1 MSSAT
6 ASPWPRG
13 PRTAP
18 SRPSKRWTAASS
30 WAYSG
35 TPSAWS
41 IGRSRRRCSSRSS
54 MRAPSARR
62 TPPRRWRPPARPDVR
77 GGRTAVSAPGT
88 ALAVEPYDEAFG
100 PDGEPRPHYAA
111 LLDALAGVDLDG
123 LRDAVNAR
131 VRRDGV
137 TFTTSEGE
145 QAFVIDPIPRILA
158 ADEWSA
164 LAAGLEQRVR
174 ALNAFVLDAYGERRA
189 VAAGVLS
196 DAAIDAA
203 EGYQPELRGAYPDF
217 CAPIGIAGL
226 DVVRAADGALLV
238 LEDNCRTPSS
248 FTYMTAARRAV
259 EPELPCGV
267 AEPMEVAD
275 LLGDLVRGVL
285 AAAAPE
291 GVDEPSFVVVTDGP
305 GGGAYYEHAAV
316 AAALD
321 VPLVTVAD
329 LTSRGDR
336 LEARLEDGRRRPV
349 DVVYRRSD
357 EDRLRDER
365 GAPTPIAEALLA
377 PWRAG
382 RLGLVNG
389 FGTGLADD
397 KLVHGRVADLIRLYL
412 GEEPLGGA
420 VPTLDLGE
428 PEACAAVLADLRGYV
443 VKPRFGQ
450 GGAGVVVCAHA
461 DAAALDA
468 VRAELEADP
477 GRFVA
482 QPVVALS
489 CHPTVIDGRLEPRHV
504 DLRPFVFAAGVNIRS
519 LPGGLTRVAW
529 DAGALVVNSSQN
541 GGAKDTWVLRP
552 PA

>member
-1 MSSAT
+1 VT
-6 ASPWPRG
+6 LRD
-13 PRTAP
+13 
-18 SRPSKRWTAASS
+18 
-30 WAYSG
+30 
-35 TPSAWS
+35 
-41 IGRSRRRCSSRSS
+41 
-54 MRAPSARR
+54 RAPADRGYS
-62 TPPRRWRPPARPDVR
+62 PAVQP
-77 GGRTAVSAPGT
+77 
-88 ALAVEPYDEAFG
+88 LAAYDEAFAAN
-100 PDGEPRPHYAA
+100 GEPRPHYAP
-111 LLDALAGVDLDG
+111 LLDALAGADLAA

-196 DAAIDAA
+196 DEAIDEAA
-203 EGYQPELRGAYPDF
+203 GFEPELRGGYPDF
-217 CAPIGIAGL
+217 CAPIAICGL
-226 DVVRAADGALLV
+226 DVVRGEDGTLLV
-238 LEDNCRTPSS
+238 LEDNCRTPSGL
-248 FTYMTAARRAV
+248 TYMTAARRAV
-259 EPELPCGV
+259 EPELPAGIP
-267 AEPMEVAD
+267 EPMEVAN

-285 AAAAPE
+285 AAAAPD
-291 GVDEPSFVVVTDGP
+291 GVDEPSFAVVTDGP
-305 GGGAYYEHAAV
+305 GSGAYYEHAAA
-316 AAALD
+316 AAAL
-321 VPLVTVAD
+321 VCPLVTVDD
-329 LTSRGDR
+329 LVRRGDR
-336 LEARLEDGRRRPV
+336 LAARREDGRLVPV

-357 EDRLRDER
+357 EDRVRDER
-365 GAPTPIAEALLA
+365 GALTPVAEAVLA

-389 FGTGLADD
+389 FGTGVADD
-397 KLVHGRVADLIRLYL
+397 KLVHGRVADLVRLYL
-412 GEEPLGGA
+412 GEEPLAGA

-428 PEACAAVLADLRGYV
+428 PDACAAVLADLRGHV

-450 GGAGVVVCAHA
+450 GGAGVVIGAHA
-461 DAAALDA
+461 EEATLDA
-468 VRAELEADP
+468 LRAELAAVP
-477 GRFVA
+477 GRYVA

-489 CHPTVIDGRLEPRHV
+489 SHPTVIDGRLEPRHV

-552 PA
+552 TA